1 MHKIC
6 FKGAENMGSSLINQI
21 LKNHHE
27 EELKEWLN
35 QKTTDDGFTAL
46 HFASFRGNIALI

>member
-46 HFASFRGNIALI
+46 HFASF